1 MKRLAIVVVLIA
13 GAIACSRLS
22 DPSRGAEP
30 TPQPKADE
38 SLHRQKQIWDSFTLN
53 FGRTLWGSSVKVIV
67 VSGNSIRAQTDIY
80 PDIEG
85 RELGTQICHALRG
98 NYRQLF
104 EPNALDVRVISNQ
117 DTTLARCSTY

>member
-1 MKRLAIVVVLIA
+1 MNRLALVVVLIA
-13 GAIACSRLS
+13 ATIACSRLS
-22 DPSRGAEP
+22 APRPATEP

-38 SLHRQKQIWDSFTLN
+38 SLHRQEQIRNNFKLN

-85 RELGTQICHALRG
+85 KELGTQICHALRG

-104 EPNALDVRVISNQ
+104 EPNDLDVRVISNQ